1 MWIYINEMNN
11 NKKEMVNCVFFFF
24 TYKRLLRK
32 DYYLFKAKQQSILGG
47 NSQDGSTVI
56 GCDSYKQA
64 IKGDIQ
70 LCYCIN

>member
-1 MWIYINEMNN
+1 
-11 NKKEMVNCVFFFF
+11 MVNCVYFF

-47 NSQDGSTVI
+47 NNQDGSTVT

-70 LCYCIN
+70 LCYSINEKQNGYDKGSVIS